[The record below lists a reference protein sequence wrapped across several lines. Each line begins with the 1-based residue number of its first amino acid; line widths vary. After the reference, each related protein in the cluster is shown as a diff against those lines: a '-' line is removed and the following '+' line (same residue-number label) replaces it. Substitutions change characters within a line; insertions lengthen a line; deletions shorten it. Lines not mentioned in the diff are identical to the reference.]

1 MYSMNLRWSLVK
13 DRVKDG
19 GGGASTNALRN
30 PHLVRGL
37 GFWQCGGCAPRDDER
52 GRRPARR
59 GLRHT
64 RIRRHQRRLAY
75 RPTAPAPRSRTHP
88 ASAGPARSAV
98 ARDGRSGHSRG
109 VPPRGVPAPARIPGS
124 AMHPR
129 TPDPAI
135 SAGRLASGYTSSY
148 DHGRRRRGY
157 PCVNHD
163 CAGSAVSATTR
174 TSYVEFSYSAA
185 GGRARGAGGRGGA
198 AGGAR
203 PAARATSS
211 IYCAATS

>member
-1 MYSMNLRWSLVK
+1 MNLRWSLVK

-157 PCVNHD
+157 PCVNARLRRLGGKRYHPRGARR
-163 CAGSAVSATTR
+163 AGR
-174 TSYVEFSYSAA
+174 
-185 GGRARGAGGRGGA
+185 RARYTARRPRENYGDGQVA
-198 AGGAR
+198 AKQ
-203 PAARATSS
+203 
-211 IYCAATS
+211 I